1 MQFNVIIVLKVY
13 NNYDVYYIY
22 KVLFRI
28 IKIFICVIVNKSSFV
43 VKNIGV
49 WFWLFKFI
57 LYFVLISKCIMYELF
72 FFMVVYRGEMF
83 ILFVI

>member
-13 NNYDVYYIY
+13 NNYDVYYIQ
-22 KVLFRI
+22 VLFRI
-28 IKIFICVIVNKSSFV
+28 IKIFICVIVNKSSLV